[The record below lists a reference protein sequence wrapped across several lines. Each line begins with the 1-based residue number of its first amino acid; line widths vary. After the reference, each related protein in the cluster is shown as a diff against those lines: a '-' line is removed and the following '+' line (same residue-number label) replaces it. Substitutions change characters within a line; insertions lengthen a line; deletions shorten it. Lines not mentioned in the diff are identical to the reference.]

1 MHFIILIQSYN
12 TNQGGILASTGF
24 YLDNDTTT
32 EYFFDD
38 DGSGNLR
45 IYSLSSSGVRTYLNS
60 SAGTVDYTNGTISTT
75 SLFISAISNVDGESS
90 TKIRITAIPK
100 SNDVVPVRNQI
111 LEVDLVNTTTGG
123 NVDAQATTGV
133 GYTVSSTGTTSTTT
147 VSTSSTPTSSAY

>member
-1 MHFIILIQSYN
+1 M
-12 TNQGGILASTGF
+12 ILASTGF

-60 SAGTVDYTNGTISTT
+60 SAGTVDYVNGTISIGT

-90 TKIRITAIPK
+90 TKIRVT
-100 SNDVVPVRNQI
+100 
-111 LEVDLVNTTTGG
+111 VN
-123 NVDAQATTGV
+123 
-133 GYTVSSTGTTSTTT
+133 SKIK
-147 VSTSSTPTSSAY
+147 